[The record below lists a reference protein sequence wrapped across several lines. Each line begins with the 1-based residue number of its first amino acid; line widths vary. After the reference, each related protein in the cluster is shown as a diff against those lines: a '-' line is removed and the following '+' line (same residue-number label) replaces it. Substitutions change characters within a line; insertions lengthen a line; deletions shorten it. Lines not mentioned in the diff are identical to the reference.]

1 MKLQILINHY
11 LESKELIGRLLTSIQ
26 AQTGVDPSQDVGV
39 IIASDGDENPL
50 EKSFLDSF
58 PFPVRYF
65 VLPHRGT
72 RATRNA
78 LLDMASADYVM
89 FCDADD
95 CFYRPD
101 GLSALMGAA
110 YCGADVVS
118 APFEEELFKDGKYR
132 YLQIPHNAVWVH
144 GKIFRRG
151 YLTDNNI
158 RFDDTENTHGEHYFL
173 WAALRL
179 SKNVRYLSEC
189 SYVWKWNPESVTRK
203 NPFYGV
209 RYYGAVMASYSRLAD
224 NLRSRGRRD
233 LYELLIADVIT
244 TAYFDCHS
252 KQWEDAPYK
261 YVKTAKNAISE
272 IFIRRYGAD
281 YMTLDVGL
289 RKNAYKTTCDT
300 RQVSLTNGFDGI
312 GAWIDGA

>member
-11 LESKELIGRLLTSIQ
+11 HEGKELIGRLLTSIQ
-26 AQTGVDPSQDVGV
+26 AQTGVDPARDVGV

-50 EKSFLDSF
+50 EKAFLDSF

-65 VLPHRGT
+65 ILPHSGT

-78 LLDMASADYVM
+78 LLDMAEADYVM

-101 GLSALMGAA
+101 GLSALLGAA

-118 APFEEELFKDGKYR
+118 APFEEELFDGEKYS
-132 YLQIPHNAVWVH
+132 YVKVPHNVVWIH

-158 RFDDTENTHGEHYFL
+158 RFDDVENPHGEHYFL
-173 WAALRL
+173 WAAFRM

-203 NPFYGV
+203 SPFYNV
-209 RYYGAVMASYSRLAD
+209 RNYSSVLASYSRLAD
-224 NLRSRGRRD
+224 NLRSRGRSD
-233 LYELLIADVIT
+233 LYRLLIADMIT
-244 TAYFDCHS
+244 IAYVDCHS
-252 KQWEDAPYK
+252 KQWDDAPYK
-261 YVKTAKNAISE
+261 YVRAAKDGIRE
-272 IFIRRYGAD
+272 ILIRRYGAD
-281 YMTLDVGL
+281 YMALDVGL
-289 RKNAYKTTCDT
+289 RKSAYKANCDT
-300 RQVSLTNGFDGI
+300 RRVTPTNGFDGI
-312 GAWIDGA
+312 EAWIEKA